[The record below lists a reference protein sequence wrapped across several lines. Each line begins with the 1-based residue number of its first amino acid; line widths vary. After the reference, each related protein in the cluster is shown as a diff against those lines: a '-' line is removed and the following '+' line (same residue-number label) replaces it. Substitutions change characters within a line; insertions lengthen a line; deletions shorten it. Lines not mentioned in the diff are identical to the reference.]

1 MDKNNILGA
10 ILSGVSTGTW
20 LTSMFSEERI
30 LGTISGITAII
41 SGVIAIG
48 YTVWRWYKKAT
59 RVDSKG
65 GSSITKEEAIDGVK
79 DVIKTI
85 KDNKDDIKAGVDKIT
100 KGGKEDGNKD

>member
-1 MDKNNILGA
+1 MDKNNILGT

-30 LGTISGITAII
+30 IGTISGITAIV
-41 SGVIAIG
+41 SGLIAIG

-59 RVDSKG
+59 QTDSKG
-65 GSSITKEEAIDGVK
+65 GSSITKEEAISGVK

-85 KDNKDDIKAGVDKIT
+85 KDNKDDIKDGVDKIT

>member
-1 MDKNNILGA
+1 MDKNNILGT

-41 SGVIAIG
+41 SGLIAIG
-48 YTVWRWYKKAT
+48 YTIWRWYKKAT
-59 RVDSKG
+59 RLDSKG

-85 KDNKDDIKAGVDKIT
+85 KDNKDDIKGGVDKIT